1 MENNDSKIFSNH
13 KVDYDF
19 GPFSCW
25 LWLYI
30 IITLKATLVYIFV
43 WGHCFVILDL
53 DSQVWGYWEGYL
65 TIIKL
70 MNEFDFVQW
79 SYLMSIIDNN
89 TLLTSTRT
97 VTNRILSIF
106 TSRAYFF
113 YDPSILNKQWVHWR
127 GLRFNKLAKTV
138 LIWSYLELD

>member
-1 MENNDSKIFSNH
+1 MKIMILEFF
-13 KVDYDF
+13 KWITRWTMVWPKPF
-19 GPFSCW
+19 GFVF
-25 LWLYI
+25 LLIVLVYYQNI
-30 IITLKATLVYIFV
+30 EATSVYIFV
-43 WGHCFVILDL
+43 WGYCFVILDM
-53 DSQVWGYWEGYL
+53 DRPVWGYWEGYL

-113 YDPSILNKQWVHWR
+113 YDPFILNKEWVHWR
-127 GLRFNKLAKTV
+127 GLRFN
-138 LIWSYLELD
+138 